1 MFLAHVV
8 LTSLSRRRFFDPS
21 RNPLQRTNGEGTRD
35 KAPRTSATEGC
46 LTSFRVELFA
56 KWSILQ
62 IGPPPAVLRFRVEL
76 LFCFLMTVL

>member
-8 LTSLSRRRFFDPS
+8 LASLSRRRFCDS
-21 RNPLQRTNGEGTRD
+21 LQRTNGEGTRD

-46 LTSFRVELFA
+46 LTSCSVVLFA

-62 IGPPPAVLRFRVEL
+62 IGPPCRSEI
-76 LFCFLMTVL
+76 